1 MVRTRVEVQEQ
12 TQVGDALVRGLMRA
26 QLGLA
31 LRLAAVVVGLIG
43 AIPLLNALFPEL
55 GSITV
60 FGVRLN
66 WLVLAALVYPLM
78 YGIGWFYV
86 RAGRTGRAGL
96 RRRRRLR
103 AVTGS
108 ALTAAALLTPRRWP
122 PWRSAPTVSAS
133 RAPPPTSWSR
143 PAPSGRRWNAAAISG
158 EYLSAA
164 SFLGVAGLIAK
175 YGADALWY
183 PVGFTAG
190 YLGLLL
196 FVAAPL
202 RRSGAYTVPDFA
214 EFRLGSPRLRKMA
227 MLVVVVICVFYLVPQ
242 YQGAGLALKTLL
254 GIPVWLGPLAVGAI
268 VITNVVAGGMRSITF
283 VQAFQYWL
291 KLTAVAIPALA
302 LAGLFL
308 TDRGGEL
315 GGPLPPTVQQDTTVE
330 IETDVVVQVAEPGGI
345 SVTGTFDG
353 RPVQDVTIGPAG
365 EHTLGAG
372 STLSLSAGAATP
384 VVAGTPSA
392 GTDWIA
398 SGGGLGGHHPLYQV
412 LSIMVATFLG
422 TMGLPHV
429 LVRFYT
435 NPDGRAARRTALTV
449 IALLSL
455 FYLFPTLLGVFSRL
469 YVPQLLITGTA
480 DAAVLLAPESAIAG
494 AAGQLLARAGGRRC
508 DRGVPGDVVGSA
520 GQFRRRAGHRR
531 AAGPGP
537 RFPGRG
543 GGRRSDPDPV
553 GAGRFRRTG
562 TVPQCRA
569 GLRRRGVDAVSAA
582 GARHLV
588 ARADRGRGDVGAG
601 RRRPVVRRRGHRRGG
616 RRGGRGRAG
625 RLAGS
630 AGRLSAP
637 TI

>member
-1 MVRTRVEVQEQ
+1 M
-12 TQVGDALVRGLMRA
+12 
-26 QLGLA
+26 
-31 LRLAAVVVGLIG
+31 
-43 AIPLLNALFPEL
+43 
-55 GSITV
+55 
-60 FGVRLN
+60 
-66 WLVLAALVYPLM
+66 
-78 YGIGWFYV
+78 
-86 RAGRTGRAGL
+86 
-96 RRRRRLR
+96 
-103 AVTGS
+103 TGS
-108 ALTAAALLTPRRWP
+108 PLTAAALI
-122 PWRSAPTVSAS
+122 AAAVATVAIGAYGVRFSRTTSDFLVAS
-133 RAPPPTSWSR
+133 RTVGSQ
-143 PAPSGRRWNAAAISG
+143 WNAAAISG

-214 EFRLGSPRLRKMA
+214 EFRLGSARLRKVA
-227 MLVVVVICVFYLVPQ
+227 MIVVVVVCIFYLVPQ

-254 GIPVWLGPLAVGAI
+254 GTPVWLGPLAVGAI

-315 GGPLPPTVQQDTTVE
+315 GGPLPPTVQQDTTVA
-330 IETDVVVQVAEPGGI
+330 IETDVVVQVAEPAGI
-345 SVTGTFDG
+345 TVTGTLDD
-353 RPVQDVTIGPAG
+353 RPVDNAAIGPAG

-372 STLSLSAGAATP
+372 STLSLASGAATP

-392 GTDWIA
+392 GGDWIA
-398 SGGGLGGHHPLYQV
+398 SGGGLGGGHPLFQV

-435 NPDGRAARRTALTV
+435 NPDGRAARRTALAV

-480 DAAVLLAPESAIAG
+480 DAAVLLAPGSAIAG
-494 AAGQLLARAGGRRC
+494 PVGQLLAAL
-508 DRGVPGDVVGSA
+508 V
-520 GQFRRRAGHRR
+520 
-531 AAGPGP
+531 
-537 RFPGRG
+537 
-543 GGRRSDPDPV
+543 
-553 GAGRFRRTG
+553 
-562 TVPQCRA
+562 
-569 GLRRRGVDAVSAA
+569 AA
-582 GARHLV
+582 GAIAAFLATSSGLLV
-588 ARADRGRGDVGAG
+588 SFAGALATDVLPGRVRDFRVAAVVGGLIPIPLALAASGGLELSRSVGLAFAVAASTLCPLLVLGIWWRGLTAKGAMWGLAVGGLLSGVAVTVAVAGGVSEDVLGGWPAVLIGYPAAVSVPLAFATMIVVSRLTRATVPADVAQTFARMHVPENLGMVIERM
-601 RRRPVVRRRGHRRGG
+601 P
-616 RRGGRGRAG
+616 RA
-625 RLAGS
+625 
-630 AGRLSAP
+630 
-637 TI
+637 